1 LFQQLFNPDQRL
13 RGDPVEMRLYHFTAL
28 KYLESIRAKGL
39 MPGEVA
45 LSASDRRENFAVW
58 LTTDPEPDGHGL
70 DRCGQPLTERE
81 KIRKGVDLNEPA
93 FWDNKREVR
102 ITLRIPSND
111 LRLRQWPTWAR
122 QNHVDQQWYQ
132 ALATSGGSK
141 HRTWWLYLGVI
152 PPESSTR

>member
-1 LFQQLFNPDQRL
+1 
-13 RGDPVEMRLYHFTAL
+13 
-28 KYLESIRAKGL
+28 
-39 MPGEVA
+39 
-45 LSASDRRENFAVW
+45 VW

-132 ALATSGGSK
+132 ALATSGDSK